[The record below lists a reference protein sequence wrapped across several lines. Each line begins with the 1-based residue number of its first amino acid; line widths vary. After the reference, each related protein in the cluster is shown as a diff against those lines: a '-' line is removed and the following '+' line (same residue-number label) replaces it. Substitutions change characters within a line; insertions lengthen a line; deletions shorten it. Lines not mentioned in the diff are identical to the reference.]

1 MKQLCFILL
10 FLISGWLP
18 ALAQSSTYE
27 VFSVYGD
34 VQVQRKDGWEKVT
47 RRMPL
52 RPADLLNIPNDGRL
66 KILEVE
72 TNAIYKIQDEGKK
85 WVFQLIQNA
94 QNKSKQSLLSL
105 TNSFTQRM
113 SSQLESSSRNKTL
126 GAAHRVMAA
135 AHRDPMRKSSFKDS
149 IGSTILYTANLLLET
164 DSLLVGADSLL
175 LETDSLLVAS
185 DSIMTND
192 RVLSFRQIEDST
204 YTIGMENLSDTV
216 YCVNIVAV
224 NRKTRKCRMLLI
236 PDNDLPYIVLDAH
249 TSIVF
254 DEFLFALDPNDLLF
268 AIFTEEP
275 FDNKQV
281 NAEIKD
287 LDISVGRPLKRMQY
301 NTITDNL

>member
-1 MKQLCFILL
+1 
-10 FLISGWLP
+10 
-18 ALAQSSTYE
+18 
-27 VFSVYGD
+27 
-34 VQVQRKDGWEKVT
+34 
-47 RRMPL
+47 MPL
-52 RPADLLNIPNDGRL
+52 SPADLLNIPNDGRL
-66 KILEVE
+66 KILEVK

-126 GAAHRVMAA
+126 GAAHRMMAA

-164 DSLLVGADSLL
+164 DSLL
-175 LETDSLLVAS
+175 LETDSLLVGA

-224 NRKTRKCRMLLI
+224 NRTTRKCRMLLI